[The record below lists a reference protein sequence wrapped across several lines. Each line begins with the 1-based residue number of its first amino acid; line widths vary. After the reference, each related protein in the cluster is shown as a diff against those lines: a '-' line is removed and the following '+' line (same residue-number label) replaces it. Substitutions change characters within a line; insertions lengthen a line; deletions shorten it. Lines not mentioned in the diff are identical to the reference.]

1 MKMELIKKK
10 VEQDENKLRLKQM
23 EFETK
28 IMSMDT
34 SGMCDEEILY
44 CSQLRMKILRGGEL

>member
-1 MKMELIKKK
+1 MELIKKK

-44 CSQLRMKILRGGEL
+44 CSQLRMKVLRGGEL